1 MEIDYRKELLKT
13 FKDDAYWLVNKHLAS
28 HLGLVPTILLSE
40 LISKENYHYIRKELI
55 EEKYFYH
62 KSEVIEENLFI
73 TADKRRSSVEILK
86 NSGTIVVTTK
96 GMPAKH
102 YYSINHERIIELM
115 SMEEGSKEI
124 RENLKPIK
132 VKLETLSQEV
142 GNPSD
147 KEIQSLVMPFSN
159 LRDVEIQ
166 PKKLENQTTC
176 DRENGTTIYNNKENI
191 KEDNNKGGNN
201 KSQVQIEIEEEV
213 RILHEENEKL
223 LAIQRQP
230 KQQKDFPPSPIYSSE
245 QLLGRSNDFIQKI
258 GFGFTNNPRHVLD
271 SIYKHL
277 PEDYQVKE
285 DPKDIELVR
294 SAIQQYNSSPSSE
307 RDALSKKFY
316 QTVESMAKLYLI
328 KKHGEEFRDKL
339 YPELLNK
346 NLILYL
352 SCNPTFKYCH
362 GGFSNDIDGVYS
374 EITRIVRKKI
384 EKQKAEY
391 EKDRER
397 VIERERVKE
406 VMLNRPNLTDDQ
418 IHAMGL
424 RTVPDIINAMN
435 KRNCDTN
442 IELLDEKYRPIIQLD
457 ERDKLREEELLRIM
471 VSGTKLTMDE
481 QLEFDILR
489 RKKAVG

>member
-1 MEIDYRKELLKT
+1 MVLSHNQESLPSPEELFFNSFADSQHMIRKSLIGLKSKNYLKIERT
-13 FKDDAYWLVNKHLAS
+13 FAKWIYKVN
-28 HLGLVPTILLSE
+28 HLGLPYHNGTVTDNVPQADCLSQRQHKNNNIKNTKGVRTE
-40 LISKENYHYIRKELI
+40 PKIGEVGKEYQGN
-55 EEKYFYH
+55 EEKT
-62 KSEVIEENLFI
+62 EN
-73 TADKRRSSVEILK
+73 
-86 NSGTIVVTTK
+86 
-96 GMPAKH
+96 
-102 YYSINHERIIELM
+102 
-115 SMEEGSKEI
+115 
-124 RENLKPIK
+124 
-132 VKLETLSQEV
+132 TL
-142 GNPSD
+142 
-147 KEIQSLVMPFSN
+147 
-159 LRDVEIQ
+159 
-166 PKKLENQTTC
+166 T
-176 DRENGTTIYNNKENI
+176 
-191 KEDNNKGGNN
+191 
-201 KSQVQIEIEEEV
+201 QVQIEIQEEMK
-213 RILHEENEKL
+213 ILHEENEKL

-258 GFGFTNNPRHVLD
+258 GFGFTRNPRHILD
-271 SIYKHL
+271 AIYKHL
-277 PEDYQVKE
+277 PEDYMVKE

-294 SAIQQYNSSPSSE
+294 SAITQYDSSPPSE

-316 QTVESMAKLYLI
+316 GTVENMAKLYLI

-406 VMLNRPNLTDDQ
+406 VMLNRPNLSDDQ

-471 VSGTKLTMDE
+471 VSGTKLSMDE

-489 RKKAVG
+489 RKRRWDDVLQRL

>member
-1 MEIDYRKELLKT
+1 MNINSPNKRKQKIEMNVEIENLVHFTQIANETVRNKNLTGLEKAILLLVLSHNQEKFTISRRTLFNSFADSQHMIRKSLIGLKSKNYLKIERT
-13 FKDDAYWLVNKHLAS
+13 FAKWIYKVN
-28 HLGLVPTILLSE
+28 HLGLPYHNGTVADNVSQADCLSQRQHKNNNIKNIKGVRTE
-40 LISKENYHYIRKELI
+40 PKIGEVGKEYQGN
-55 EEKYFYH
+55 EEK
-62 KSEVIEENLFI
+62 IEN
-73 TADKRRSSVEILK
+73 
-86 NSGTIVVTTK
+86 
-96 GMPAKH
+96 
-102 YYSINHERIIELM
+102 
-115 SMEEGSKEI
+115 
-124 RENLKPIK
+124 
-132 VKLETLSQEV
+132 TL
-142 GNPSD
+142 
-147 KEIQSLVMPFSN
+147 
-159 LRDVEIQ
+159 
-166 PKKLENQTTC
+166 T
-176 DRENGTTIYNNKENI
+176 
-191 KEDNNKGGNN
+191 
-201 KSQVQIEIEEEV
+201 QVQIEIEEEM

-230 KQQKDFPPSPIYSSE
+230 KQQKDFPPPSIYTSE
-245 QLLGRSNDFIQKI
+245 QLLGRSNEFIQKI

-285 DPKDIELVR
+285 DPKDIELVK

-316 QTVESMAKLYLI
+316 NTVENMVKLYLI

-384 EKQKAEY
+384 EKNKAVY

-471 VSGTKLTMDE
+471 VSGTKLSMDE

>member
-1 MEIDYRKELLKT
+1 MNNTPPNKRKQKIEMNIEIENLVHFTQIANETVRNKNLTGLEKAILLLVLSHNQEKFTISRRTLFNSFADSQHMIRKSLIGLKSKNYLKIERT
-13 FKDDAYWLVNKHLAS
+13 FAKWIYKVN
-28 HLGLVPTILLSE
+28 HLGLPYHNGTVADNVSQADCLSQRQHKNNNIKNTKGVRTE
-40 LISKENYHYIRKELI
+40 PKIEVGKEYQGN
-55 EEKYFYH
+55 EEKT
-62 KSEVIEENLFI
+62 EN
-73 TADKRRSSVEILK
+73 
-86 NSGTIVVTTK
+86 
-96 GMPAKH
+96 
-102 YYSINHERIIELM
+102 
-115 SMEEGSKEI
+115 
-124 RENLKPIK
+124 
-132 VKLETLSQEV
+132 TL
-142 GNPSD
+142 
-147 KEIQSLVMPFSN
+147 
-159 LRDVEIQ
+159 
-166 PKKLENQTTC
+166 T
-176 DRENGTTIYNNKENI
+176 
-191 KEDNNKGGNN
+191 
-201 KSQVQIEIEEEV
+201 QVQIEIQEEMK
-213 RILHEENEKL
+213 ILHEENEKL
-223 LAIQRQP
+223 LAIQRQQ
-230 KQQKDFPPSPIYSSE
+230 KQQKPEDLPPSPITSE
-245 QLLGRSNDFIQKI
+245 QLLGRSNEFIQKI

-285 DPKDIELVR
+285 DPKDIELVK
-294 SAIQQYNSSPSSE
+294 SAIQQYNSSQPSE

-384 EKQKAEY
+384 EKNRLEY

-442 IELLDEKYRPIIQLD
+442 IELLDEKYRPIMQLD

-471 VSGTKLTMDE
+471 VSGTKLSMDE